1 MNPKNNSNFRRQV
14 RFDPSKSAPSRS
26 GRVASGSSAS
36 ASSTTRSES
45 PRRRSLPVRQNRWL
59 WLENFLAYSSGEC
72 HLSQNTILA
81 YRRDLERFYLWM
93 ADRDLLTLRIADFSS
108 YVEWLHEEE
117 GLAPTSIARHIVSL
131 RIFHKYLQL
140 EGIVRDS
147 QVELLGSPKLW
158 ERVPKY
164 LTPSQVELLLAAP
177 CERDRSWL
185 RDRAMLE
192 TLYATGCRVS
202 ELSTMKLCDVHLE
215 EHFCRCV
222 GKGSKER
229 IVPLGEQAA
238 DAVARY
244 LEEERPILAAKAGAH
259 GGGEP
264 VYLFLSRSGQ
274 ILDRHR
280 IWELIKRYAIRCGVR
295 TDVSPHTLRHSFATH
310 LLING
315 ADLRQVQEMLG
326 HVNIMTT
333 QIYTHL
339 DTRRLKAIHR
349 KFHPRS

>member
-1 MNPKNNSNFRRQV
+1 MDPKNNSQFRGANDSLSPKPSSRRRQLTV
-14 RFDPSKSAPSRS
+14 K
-26 GRVASGSSAS
+26 
-36 ASSTTRSES
+36 
-45 PRRRSLPVRQNRWL
+45 QNRWL

-93 ADRDLLTLRIADFSS
+93 AERDLLTLRISDFSS
-108 YVEWLHEEE
+108 YVEWLHEQ
-117 GLAPTSIARHIVSL
+117 GLAPTSIARHLVSL

-140 EGIVRDS
+140 EGIIRDT
-147 QVELLGSPKLW
+147 QVDLLGSPKLW

-164 LTPSQVELLLAAP
+164 LSPSQVELILAAP
-177 CERDRSWL
+177 CETDRTWL

-192 TLYATGCRVS
+192 MLYATGCRVS
-202 ELSTMKLCDVHLE
+202 ELSTMKLRDVHLE
-215 EHFCRCV
+215 ERFCRCT
-222 GKGSKER
+222 GKGNKQR
-229 IVPLGEQAA
+229 IVPIGDQAV
-238 DAVARY
+238 DAVIRY
-244 LEEERPILAAKAGAH
+244 LEEEWPILAARAEKHGA
-259 GGGEP
+259 EP

-280 IWELIKRYAIRCGVR
+280 IWELIKRYAVRCGVR
-295 TDVSPHTLRHSFATH
+295 TDISPHTLRHSFATH

-333 QIYTHL
+333 QIYTHV
-339 DTRRLKAIHR
+339 DSRRLKAIHK